1 MKQRKIE
8 FTASFLTVSGKLVKK
23 NPSLEKSFRDA
34 LNSLTTDPF
43 APSLKTHPL
52 RGKLKGRYACSLTH
66 SLRIIFSLTD
76 EYVTLIDIGSHD
88 DVY

>member
-8 FTASFLTVSGKLVKK
+8 FTASFLTLSGKLIKK
-23 NPSLEKSFRDA
+23 NPALEKSFRNV
-34 LNSLTTDPF
+34 LNGLTTDPF
-43 APSLKTHPL
+43 TPSLKTHPL

-88 DVY
+88 YVY